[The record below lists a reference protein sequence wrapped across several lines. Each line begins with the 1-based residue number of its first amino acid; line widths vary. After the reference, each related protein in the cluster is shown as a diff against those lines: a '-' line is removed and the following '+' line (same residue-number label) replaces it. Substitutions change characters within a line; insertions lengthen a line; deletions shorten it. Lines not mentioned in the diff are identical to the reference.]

1 MTALRPSGSFGIW
14 SFAHGWIAGSPI
26 LGILGLQG
34 GDTLQTTLVSIVEL
48 YLLVM
53 IVYAVLTWFPLDP
66 HSPFSRLRYALGRIV
81 EPVVAPVRRLLPQTN
96 LPIDL
101 AFLIVFFGLQILVVP
116 AIEHLT

>member
-1 MTALRPSGSFGIW
+1 MIF
-14 SFAHGWIAGSPI
+14 
-26 LGILGLQG
+26 GILGLQG
-34 GDTLQTTLVSIVEL
+34 GDPLRTTLVSIIEL

-66 HSPFSRLRYALGRIV
+66 SSPWARLRYSLGRIV
-81 EPVVAPVRRLLPQTN
+81 EPVVGPVRRLLPRTS

-116 AIEHLT
+116 AIERLT